1 MGYFHA
7 VSKISLWINSTVLVM
22 GRDLFI
28 FAMLSPAELKRPSK
42 DPALTGSIPE
52 EDDDDDD
59 DLLIYINSSI
69 LKVKTLH
76 WQNNSKSNIKIVERG
91 KLDTLHIQI
100 HDRSWI
106 TFLTLYIYINNKV
119 RGLN

>member
-1 MGYFHA
+1 
-7 VSKISLWINSTVLVM
+7 M

-59 DLLIYINSSI
+59 NWS
-69 LKVKTLH
+69 
-76 WQNNSKSNIKIVERG
+76 G
-91 KLDTLHIQI
+91 KMEVHEVHPLEG
-100 HDRSWI
+100 S
-106 TFLTLYIYINNKV
+106 
-119 RGLN
+119 